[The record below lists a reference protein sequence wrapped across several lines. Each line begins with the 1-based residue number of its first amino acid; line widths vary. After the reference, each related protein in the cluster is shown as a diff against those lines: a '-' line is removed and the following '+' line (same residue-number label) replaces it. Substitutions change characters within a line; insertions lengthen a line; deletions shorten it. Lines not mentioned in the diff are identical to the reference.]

1 MHLNKILYLSIFSSL
16 VFSQTYF
23 DRIFGGDVQY
33 GDSRSMGLAN
43 SYTTTGT
50 TSSVTS
56 KNPARLA
63 YLPNGKNGISFDF
76 SGKNFK

>member
-23 DRIFGGDVQY
+23 DRIFGGDVQF
-33 GDSRSMGLAN
+33 GDSRSVGLAN

-63 YLPNGKNGISFDF
+63 YLPVSYTHLTLPTKRIV
-76 SGKNFK
+76 

>member
-23 DRIFGGDVQY
+23 DRIFGGDVQF

-43 SYTTTGT
+43 SYTLL
-50 TSSVTS
+50 VQQVV
-56 KNPARLA
+56 
-63 YLPNGKNGISFDF
+63 
-76 SGKNFK
+76 